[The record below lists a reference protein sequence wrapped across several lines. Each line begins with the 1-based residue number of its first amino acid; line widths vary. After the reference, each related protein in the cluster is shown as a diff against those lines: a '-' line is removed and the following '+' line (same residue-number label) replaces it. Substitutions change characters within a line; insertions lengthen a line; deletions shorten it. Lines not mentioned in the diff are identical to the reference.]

1 MKNIIQKV
9 FLIFIFVIT
18 TTNLS
23 WSQES
28 KNNTIVITERK
39 AVFYTI
45 SQVEYDSLV
54 KKEDSEINEI
64 LSDFDYYRK
73 PLVLNSRKDHKAPAS
88 KLVFLDFSFVKTK
101 FLF

>member
-28 KNNTIVITERK
+28 KNNTSVITERK
-39 AVFYTI
+39 VVFHTI

-64 LSDFDYYRK
+64 HFRTSIIIESHLFLIQEKTIRP
-73 PLVLNSRKDHKAPAS
+73 PLQN
-88 KLVFLDFSFVKTK
+88 
-101 FLF
+101 

>member
-1 MKNIIQKV
+1 M
-9 FLIFIFVIT
+9 IT

-39 AVFYTI
+39 VVFYTI

-54 KKEDSEINEI
+54 KKEDSEINET

-73 PLVLNSRKDHKAPAS
+73 PLVLNSRKTIRPP
-88 KLVFLDFSFVKTK
+88 LQN
-101 FLF
+101 